1 MEKLYT
7 LLNTKADKIASLSQE
22 AAEAHLYAICLVSQ
36 GKTRDRTVLYQNKL
50 SLNHFVIWRLNGSVK
65 SLTFHTLAH
74 IMVSNT
80 HWNLQGLIYIS
91 LIKRERYI
99 LRWGF

>member
-36 GKTRDRTVLYQNKL
+36 GKTRDRTC
-50 SLNHFVIWRLNGSVK
+50 SDIRTS
-65 SLTFHTLAH
+65 
-74 IMVSNT
+74 
-80 HWNLQGLIYIS
+80 
-91 LIKRERYI
+91 
-99 LRWGF
+99 